1 MDPVVIFRTK
11 GWNVRTSDGTVLV
24 TVPDRPLAAFSLQ
37 PLPDG
42 RRFLCQMENE
52 DAFAN
57 LSNSYSLDRINCPP
71 RAFRAEAPFFETMLP
86 AWIDR
91 LPLPDDTET
100 ELKALKTYL
109 ESQTETER
117 KAESTQRKG
126 QDILRKLLLAKVGGR
141 CMVSGIGETDLLVAS
156 HIKGW
161 AECVDD
167 AGKERLDP
175 ENVLLL
181 AKNYDALFDRH
192 YISFDPDT
200 GSLVLSRR
208 ISRETLKAFGIP
220 EDTGSLGIGKPS
232 AKRAGYMRLHIK
244 IMKES
249 DMDAHPRTLA

>member
-1 MDPVVIFRTK
+1 MDPVDQFRAK
-11 GWNVRTSDGTVLV
+11 GWKVRTSDGTVFV
-24 TVPDRPLAAFSLQ
+24 TVPDRPLADFSLQ
-37 PLPDG
+37 PLSDG
-42 RRFLCQMENE
+42 RRFLCRMENE
-52 DAFAN
+52 KAFAD

-200 GSLVLSRR
+200 GTLIKSNR
-208 ISRETLKAFGIP
+208 ISPQTMKSFGLPSDPTTCRI
-220 EDTGSLGIGKPS
+220 EKPS
-232 AKRAGYMRLHIK
+232 VRRAYYLRWHIK
-244 IMKES
+244 KMKEA
-249 DMDAHPRTLA
+249 DAQQPQIAR

>member
-1 MDPVVIFRTK
+1 MDPIVLFRAK
-11 GWNVRTSDGTVLV
+11 GWKVRTSDGTVLV
-24 TVPDRPLAAFSLQ
+24 MVPDRPLAAFSLR

-42 RRFLCQMENE
+42 QRFLCQMENE
-52 DAFAN
+52 EAFAN

-71 RAFRAEAPFFETMLP
+71 RAFRAEASFFETMLP
-86 AWIDR
+86 NWINR

-100 ELKALKTYL
+100 ELKTLKRAL

-117 KAESTQRKG
+117 KAESIQRKG
-126 QDILRKLLLAKVGGR
+126 QDILRKVLLAKAGGR
-141 CMVSGIGETDLLVAS
+141 CMVSGVKEKDLLVAS

-167 AGKERLDP
+167 AGAERLDP

-200 GSLVLSRR
+200 GTLIKSNR
-208 ISRETLKAFGIP
+208 ISPQTMKSFGSPSDPTACHI
-220 EDTGSLGIGKPS
+220 EKPS
-232 AKRAGYMRLHIK
+232 PRRAFFLRWHIK
-244 IMKES
+244 KMKEA
-249 DMDAHPRTLA
+249 DAQQPQVGR